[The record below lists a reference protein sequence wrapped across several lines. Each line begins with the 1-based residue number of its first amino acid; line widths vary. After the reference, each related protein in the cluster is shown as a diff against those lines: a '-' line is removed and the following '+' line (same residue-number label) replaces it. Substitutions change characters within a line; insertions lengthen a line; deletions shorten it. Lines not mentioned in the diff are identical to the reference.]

1 MKDNAPRCPGNS
13 AIPWRRLSVVGEVGV
28 EGSVDLAVDFL
39 GDLVEASQEAL
50 EASVVDPMVA
60 MEDPLGAMEDPA
72 MEVVMEEA
80 RSVGEGQQLD

>member
-1 MKDNAPRCPGNS
+1 M
-13 AIPWRRLSVVGEVGV
+13 GEVGV

>member
-1 MKDNAPRCPGNS
+1 M
-13 AIPWRRLSVVGEVGV
+13 GEVGV

-39 GDLVEASQEAL
+39 GDLVEASLEAL
-50 EASVVDPMVA
+50 EASVVEPMVATEDPLGA

>member
-1 MKDNAPRCPGNS
+1 M
-13 AIPWRRLSVVGEVGV
+13 GEVGV

-50 EASVVDPMVA
+50 EPLVVDPMVA
-60 MEDPLGAMEDPA
+60 MEDPLGTMEDPLGTMQDPLGAMEDP